1 MQITTQI
8 GVLRKK
14 EKAESKEIWAKEKE
28 RKKEKRKEES
38 KKHKREERSI
48 QTEERKKKKKK
59 KKCRHL
65 FFLCGLGIELGL
77 TCLPKFTI
85 MPHYS

>member
-1 MQITTQI
+1 M
-8 GVLRKK
+8 LRKK
-14 EKAESKEIWAKEKE
+14 EKAEIKEIWAKEKE

-59 KKCRHL
+59 ERKCRHL
-65 FFLCGLGIELGL
+65 FFLCGLDIELGL

-85 MPHYS
+85 MPHDS

>member
-1 MQITTQI
+1 M
-8 GVLRKK
+8 LRKK
-14 EKAESKEIWAKEKE
+14 EKAESKETWAKE
-28 RKKEKRKEES
+28 KEKRKEES

-48 QTEERKKKKKK
+48 QTEERK
-59 KKCRHL
+59 CRHL
-65 FFLCGLGIELGL
+65 FFLCGLDIELGL

>member
-1 MQITTQI
+1 M
-8 GVLRKK
+8 LRKK

-59 KKCRHL
+59 KCRHL
-65 FFLCGLGIELGL
+65 FFLCGLDTELGL

-85 MPHYS
+85 MPHDS

>member
-1 MQITTQI
+1 M
-8 GVLRKK
+8 LRKK

-48 QTEERKKKKKK
+48 QTEERK
-59 KKCRHL
+59 CRHL
-65 FFLCGLGIELGL
+65 FFLCGLDIELGL

-85 MPHYS
+85 MPHDS

>member
-1 MQITTQI
+1 M
-8 GVLRKK
+8 LRKK

-48 QTEERKKKKKK
+48 QTEERKKVSAPV
-59 KKCRHL
+59 
-65 FFLCGLGIELGL
+65 FFYVDLALSWVSHVCQNLQ
-77 TCLPKFTI
+77 
-85 MPHYS
+85 

>member
-1 MQITTQI
+1 M
-8 GVLRKK
+8 LRKK

-59 KKCRHL
+59 ESVGTC
-65 FFLCGLGIELGL
+65 FFYVDL
-77 TCLPKFTI
+77 TLSWVSHVCQNLQ
-85 MPHYS
+85 

>member
-1 MQITTQI
+1 M
-8 GVLRKK
+8 LRKK

-48 QTEERKKKKKK
+48 QTEERKEKKKKK
-59 KKCRHL
+59 ERKCRHL
-65 FFLCGLGIELGL
+65 FFLCGLDIELGL

-85 MPHYS
+85 MPHDS